1 MSVSVHFDSVLPLR
15 LQAKKGTKKD
25 VELEISVTATIHPRT
40 SATVESPAEP
50 PEVEIFSIELVE
62 SWDIEELCEDGFLD
76 ELRDAAVEKAAEIA
90 EAAHP

>member
-1 MSVSVHFDSVLPLR
+1 MTVIMIVFVR
-15 LQAKKGTKKD
+15 M
-25 VELEISVTATIHPRT
+25 TAFMIRVGFGT
-40 SATVESPAEP
+40 SATCDSPAKP

>member
-1 MSVSVHFDSVLPLR
+1 MSVSVNFDSVLPLR
-15 LQAKKGTKKD
+15 LINNNGTRND
-25 VELEISVTATIHPRT
+25 VELDIRVTARISPRI

-76 ELRDAAVEKAAEIA
+76 ELRDAAVQKAAEIA